1 MGDDDEQ
8 LAFADE
14 VGRYFARTYAMP
26 PITGSVAGWLLICDP
41 PQQTATELSEG
52 LRASRSAIGNAV
64 AALEVL
70 RLVRRSRTP
79 GERAERIGLNPGVWM
94 QGLDDVQEYAELS
107 ALARRGLEV
116 LGDTPPARRARLLEA
131 AAFADFL
138 CERLPALGVEWRA
151 RRDELR
157 ASGELPDLD
166 RAS

>member
-1 MGDDDEQ
+1 MSKDEQ

-41 PQQTATELSEG
+41 PQQTATELSDA

-64 AALEVL
+64 AALEVV
-70 RLVRRSRTP
+70 RLVRRTRTP
-79 GERAERIGLNPGVWM
+79 GERAERIALNPAVW
-94 QGLDDVQEYAELS
+94 GLEDVQEYAELS

-116 LGDTPPARRARLLEA
+116 LGDAPPSRRARLLEA

-138 CERLPALGVEWRA
+138 CERLPAVGAEWRA
-151 RRDELR
+151 RREALR
-157 ASGELPDLD
+157 ASGELPND
-166 RAS
+166 